1 MRGEI
6 SLRCFQDLQNGKPF
20 LDRSENVVIC
30 GNYRVPF
37 TVRKVNFLFKKTMF
51 KTQKMGPKLIFEI
64 ETPGKIIFLSLKRL

>member
-1 MRGEI
+1 MVEFVELFKKMKKNFKGDKPVRGEI

-37 TVRKVNFLFKKTMF
+37 TVRKV
-51 KTQKMGPKLIFEI
+51 IFC
-64 ETPGKIIFLSLKRL
+64 